1 MVISAIL
8 WILRTIKSKC
18 TKNFDDSLVLRFSF
32 ASNSLL
38 LRTKLDEPPLFPNK
52 NGSCIEFGTELQ
64 GTYIGITREER
75 RCKALFLLDEE
86 VLVDVIIVVDP
97 CLFNY
102 VFHL

>member
-1 MVISAIL
+1 MWNFRIIKNNGTKIS
-8 WILRTIKSKC
+8 
-18 TKNFDDSLVLRFSF
+18 DDSLVLRFSF
-32 ASNSLL
+32 ASNPLL
-38 LRTKLDEPPLFPNK
+38 LRTKLDEPPLFPIK

-86 VLVDVIIVVDP
+86 ILVDVIIVVDP
-97 CLFNY
+97 CFLNY